1 MNVQKTKEN
10 GENRI
15 KNLENKEVKTGR
27 KRFEKTISDAKK
39 NEQKEEKKKRWNTEK
54 KEKRT
59 KIKETE
65 EKQFDKSTKWRT
77 AERQT

>member
-39 NEQKEEKKKRWNTEK
+39 NEQKEEKKKDGIQ
-54 KEKRT
+54 KR
-59 KIKETE
+59 KR
-65 EKQFDKSTKWRT
+65 S
-77 AERQT
+77 ERK